1 MVILGDVDPR
11 LLGKDRLKMLVDF
24 VRGEDGKGRKT
35 GKAGTGLLMLAGPN
49 YAPHAYKDTP
59 LADILPIEPLGKTP
73 PEPPERAKPFRMELT
88 PIGRLHSMF
97 RFSSDEGENQ
107 AIWQKLAPMYWWSS
121 GYRVKPLA
129 EVLAVHPTERGL
141 GRAPNQDSR
150 LPLIV
155 EQFVGSGRCMF
166 IGVDEIWRWRFREN
180 ESRFNNFWVQTTRYL
195 SRARISKT
203 DLRLDRQTPYRAGES
218 IKVTVTFPPNVA
230 VAGGGTVKNAPKS
243 DVKVTVEYRPPAQP
257 DGAPADPEIQTLSL
271 AKLEGSF
278 GTFEAQTS
286 RAREGKYRFR
296 LTTPDVSKQQ
306 PDGEKPSAEATVE
319 LPPGELDR
327 LRMNQEEMTQAAE
340 ATQGHFYTL
349 ASADGLLHDLPPGF
363 RVSLSTPRP
372 PLLIWN
378 HWLVFVLVLSLLS
391 AEWILRKR
399 KHLL

>member
-1 MVILGDVDPR
+1 
-11 LLGKDRLKMLVDF
+11 MLVDF

-73 PEPPERAKPFRMELT
+73 PEPSERAKPFRMELT

-97 RFSSDEGENQ
+97 KFSSDEGENQ

-129 EVLAVHPTERGL
+129 EVLAVHPTERAL
-141 GRAPNQDSR
+141 GRAPNQDGR

-166 IGVDEIWRWRFREN
+166 IGVDEIWRWRFRDN

-195 SRARISKT
+195 AARISKT
-203 DLRLDRQTPYRAGES
+203 DLRSIGKPPTAPASRLKSPSPFRPTSRSPAALLLKTP
-218 IKVTVTFPPNVA
+218 
-230 VAGGGTVKNAPKS
+230 PKS

-327 LRMNQEEMTQAAE
+327 L
-340 ATQGHFYTL
+340 
-349 ASADGLLHDLPPGF
+349 P
-363 RVSLSTPRP
+363 
-372 PLLIWN
+372 
-378 HWLVFVLVLSLLS
+378 
-391 AEWILRKR
+391 
-399 KHLL
+399 